1 MLGLIKKK
9 ANTLLG
15 IDISSTSVKLLELS
29 RSGGR
34 YKVEAYAVEPL
45 PPNAV
50 VEKNIVELEGVGQ
63 ALSRVLVKAKT
74 NLKSAVVA
82 VAGSAVITKTIEM
95 EAGLSED
102 ELENQLKIEADQYI
116 PYPLEEVAI
125 DFEVQGLS
133 ARNPERVDV
142 LLAACRKE
150 NVEVREAA
158 LALAGLTAKVVD
170 VEAYA
175 LERSYALLSSQLGAD
190 TDQLTVAV
198 VDIGATM
205 TTLSV
210 LHNGRTIYTREQLF
224 GGRQLTEEIQRR
236 YGLSV
241 EEAGLAKKQGGLPDD
256 YDSEVLR
263 PFKDA
268 VVQQV
273 SRSLQFFF
281 AAGQF
286 NDVDY
291 IVLAGGTASIQD
303 LDRLI
308 RHPDPGRQPVRRHG
322 AERQGECRRPGQ
334 RRSGVDDR
342 LRPGVEEFRLMAR
355 INLLPWREELRE
367 QRKQQFLVILG
378 GVLVASA
385 ALVFLG
391 DQYFT
396 AAIENQNARNDF
408 LRKEIVVLDARI
420 KEISELKSRRQQ
432 LLERMKIIQDLQGN
446 RPIIGRVF
454 DQLVRTL
461 PDGVYFTD
469 LKMTGKNI
477 AIAGAA
483 ESNNR
488 VSNLM
493 RNMDASEWLTAP
505 ALNEVKAV
513 TQGAVDQANVFQLTV
528 QQTQPGEEDA
538 KAKHGVAQGAKK

>member
-241 EEAGLAKKQGGLPDD
+241 EEAGLAGLPDD

-308 RHPDPGRQPVRRHG
+308 
-322 AERQGECRRPGQ
+322 
-334 RRSGVDDR
+334 
-342 LRPGVEEFRLMAR
+342 
-355 INLLPWREELRE
+355 
-367 QRKQQFLVILG
+367 QQKIG
-378 GVLVASA
+378 TPTLVANPFA
-385 ALVFLG
+385 DMAL
-391 DQYFT
+391 
-396 AAIENQNARNDF
+396 N
-408 LRKEIVVLDARI
+408 
-420 KEISELKSRRQQ
+420 
-432 LLERMKIIQDLQGN
+432 
-446 RPIIGRVF
+446 
-454 DQLVRTL
+454 
-461 PDGVYFTD
+461 
-469 LKMTGKNI
+469 GKVN
-477 AIAGAA
+477 AGA
-483 ESNNR
+483 
-488 VSNLM
+488 L
-493 RNMDASEWLTAP
+493 ASDAP
-505 ALNEVKAV
+505 ALMIAC
-513 TQGAVDQANVFQLTV
+513 GLALRSFD
-528 QQTQPGEEDA
+528 
-538 KAKHGVAQGAKK
+538 

>member
-1 MLGLIKKK
+1 MLGLFTKK

-29 RSGGR
+29 RSGNR
-34 YKVEAYAVEPL
+34 YRVEAYAVEPL

-63 ALSRVLVKAKT
+63 ALQRVVARAKV
-74 NLKSAVVA
+74 NAKQVA
-82 VAGSAVITKTIEM
+82 VAVSGSAVITKSIEM
-95 EAGLSED
+95 ESGLSDD

-125 DFEVQGLS
+125 DFEVQGPA
-133 ARNPERVDV
+133 ARTPGRVEV

-150 NVEVREAA
+150 NVEIREAA

-175 LERSYALLSSQLGAD
+175 LERSYGLLAPMLAGA
-190 TDQLTVAV
+190 QGELTVAV

-256 YDSEVLR
+256 YDSEVLQ
-263 PFKDA
+263 PFKEA

-286 NDVDY
+286 HDVDY
-291 IVLAGGTASIQD
+291 ILLAGGTASLPG

-308 RHPDPGRQPVRRHG
+308 
-322 AERQGECRRPGQ
+322 
-334 RRSGVDDR
+334 
-342 LRPGVEEFRLMAR
+342 
-355 INLLPWREELRE
+355 
-367 QRKQQFLVILG
+367 QQKIG
-378 GVLVASA
+378 TQTLVANPFADMS
-385 ALVFLG
+385 LSNKV
-391 DQYFT
+391 
-396 AAIENQNARNDF
+396 N
-408 LRKEIVVLDARI
+408 
-420 KEISELKSRRQQ
+420 
-432 LLERMKIIQDLQGN
+432 
-446 RPIIGRVF
+446 
-454 DQLVRTL
+454 
-461 PDGVYFTD
+461 
-469 LKMTGKNI
+469 
-477 AIAGAA
+477 AGA
-483 ESNNR
+483 
-488 VSNLM
+488 L
-493 RNMDASEWLTAP
+493 ASDAP
-505 ALNEVKAV
+505 ALMIAC
-513 TQGAVDQANVFQLTV
+513 GLAMRSFD
-528 QQTQPGEEDA
+528 
-538 KAKHGVAQGAKK
+538 

>member
-1 MLGLIKKK
+1 MLGLFNKK

-29 RSGGR
+29 RSGNR

-45 PPNAV
+45 PSNAV
-50 VEKNIVELEGVGQ
+50 VEKNIAELEGVGQ
-63 ALSRVLVKAKT
+63 ALARVLAKSKSGVKFVA
-74 NLKSAVVA
+74 VA

-95 EAGLSED
+95 EAGLSDD
-102 ELENQLKIEADQYI
+102 ELENQIKVEADQYI

-125 DFEVQGLS
+125 DFESQGPS
-133 ARNPERVDV
+133 VRNPERVEV

-175 LERSYALLSSQLGAD
+175 LERAYGLLASQLSNGQD
-190 TDQLTVAV
+190 DLTVAV

-210 LHNGRTIYTREQLF
+210 LHNGKTIYTREQLF
-224 GGRQLTEEIQRR
+224 GGKQLTEEVQRR

-256 YDSEVLR
+256 YDSEVLQ
-263 PFKDA
+263 PFKEA

-291 IVLAGGTASIQD
+291 ILLAGGTASIPD

-308 RHPDPGRQPVRRHG
+308 
-322 AERQGECRRPGQ
+322 
-334 RRSGVDDR
+334 
-342 LRPGVEEFRLMAR
+342 
-355 INLLPWREELRE
+355 
-367 QRKQQFLVILG
+367 QQKIG
-378 GVLVASA
+378 TPTLVANPFA
-385 ALVFLG
+385 EMALSSKV
-391 DQYFT
+391 
-396 AAIENQNARNDF
+396 N
-408 LRKEIVVLDARI
+408 
-420 KEISELKSRRQQ
+420 
-432 LLERMKIIQDLQGN
+432 
-446 RPIIGRVF
+446 
-454 DQLVRTL
+454 
-461 PDGVYFTD
+461 
-469 LKMTGKNI
+469 
-477 AIAGAA
+477 AGALA
-483 ESNNR
+483 G
-488 VSNLM
+488 
-493 RNMDASEWLTAP
+493 DAP
-505 ALNEVKAV
+505 ALMIAC
-513 TQGAVDQANVFQLTV
+513 GLAMRSFD
-528 QQTQPGEEDA
+528 
-538 KAKHGVAQGAKK
+538 

>member
-1 MLGLIKKK
+1 MLGLFNKK
-9 ANTLLG
+9 ANSLLG

-50 VEKNIVELEGVGQ
+50 VEKNIAELEGVGQ
-63 ALSRVLVKAKT
+63 ALSRVVAKAKAGSK
-74 NLKSAVVA
+74 LAAVA

-95 EAGLSED
+95 DAGLSDD

-125 DFEVQGLS
+125 DFEVQGVS
-133 ARNPERVDV
+133 ARNSERMDV
-142 LLAACRKE
+142 LLAACRRE

-175 LERSYALLSSQLGAD
+175 LERAYGLLASQLGNGSED
-190 TDQLTVAV
+190 LTVAI

-210 LHNGRTIYTREQLF
+210 LNNGRTIYSREQLF

-256 YDSEVLR
+256 YDSEVLQ
-263 PFKDA
+263 PFKEA

-281 AAGQF
+281 ATGQY

-291 IVLAGGTASIQD
+291 ILLAGGTASIPD

-308 RHPDPGRQPVRRHG
+308 
-322 AERQGECRRPGQ
+322 
-334 RRSGVDDR
+334 
-342 LRPGVEEFRLMAR
+342 
-355 INLLPWREELRE
+355 
-367 QRKQQFLVILG
+367 QQKIG
-378 GVLVASA
+378 TPTLVANPFA
-385 ALVFLG
+385 DMAL
-391 DQYFT
+391 
-396 AAIENQNARNDF
+396 
-408 LRKEIVVLDARI
+408 
-420 KEISELKSRRQQ
+420 S
-432 LLERMKIIQDLQGN
+432 
-446 RPIIGRVF
+446 
-454 DQLVRTL
+454 
-461 PDGVYFTD
+461 
-469 LKMTGKNI
+469 GKVN
-477 AIAGAA
+477 AGA
-483 ESNNR
+483 
-488 VSNLM
+488 L
-493 RNMDASEWLTAP
+493 ASDAP
-505 ALNEVKAV
+505 ALMIAC
-513 TQGAVDQANVFQLTV
+513 GLAMRSFD
-528 QQTQPGEEDA
+528 
-538 KAKHGVAQGAKK
+538 

>member
-1 MLGLIKKK
+1 MLGLFNKK

-50 VEKNIVELEGVGQ
+50 VEKNIAELEGVGQ
-63 ALSRVLVKAKT
+63 ALSRVVAKARTPVKTA
-74 NLKSAVVA
+74 AVA

-95 EAGLSED
+95 DGGLSDD

-125 DFEVQGLS
+125 DFEVQGAS
-133 ARNPERVDV
+133 ARNAERVDV

-175 LERSYALLSSQLGAD
+175 LERAFSLLGQQLGGNAD
-190 TDQLTVAV
+190 ELTVAV

-210 LHNGRTIYTREQLF
+210 LHHGRTIYTREQLF

-256 YDSEVLR
+256 YDSEVLQ

-291 IVLAGGTASIQD
+291 ILLAGGTASIPD

-308 RHPDPGRQPVRRHG
+308 
-322 AERQGECRRPGQ
+322 
-334 RRSGVDDR
+334 
-342 LRPGVEEFRLMAR
+342 
-355 INLLPWREELRE
+355 
-367 QRKQQFLVILG
+367 QQKIG
-378 GVLVASA
+378 TPTLVANPFA
-385 ALVFLG
+385 
-391 DQYFT
+391 DM
-396 AAIENQNARNDF
+396 
-408 LRKEIVVLDARI
+408 VL
-420 KEISELKSRRQQ
+420 S
-432 LLERMKIIQDLQGN
+432 
-446 RPIIGRVF
+446 
-454 DQLVRTL
+454 
-461 PDGVYFTD
+461 
-469 LKMTGKNI
+469 GKVN
-477 AIAGAA
+477 AGA
-483 ESNNR
+483 
-488 VSNLM
+488 L
-493 RNMDASEWLTAP
+493 ASDAP
-505 ALNEVKAV
+505 ALMIAC
-513 TQGAVDQANVFQLTV
+513 GLAMRSFD
-528 QQTQPGEEDA
+528 
-538 KAKHGVAQGAKK
+538 